1 LTREGDDLA
10 DDELGDRTRVGKG
23 RVEDGDSG
31 LGGGL
36 EVDLVGSDAETADG
50 KELPTSRSIQTLK
63 ISYRN
68 WKIQYFS
75 HLLARPT

>member
-36 EVDLVGSDAETADG
+36 EVDLVGSDTETANG
-50 KELPTSRSIQTLK
+50 EELPTSR
-63 ISYRN
+63 
-68 WKIQYFS
+68 
-75 HLLARPT
+75 